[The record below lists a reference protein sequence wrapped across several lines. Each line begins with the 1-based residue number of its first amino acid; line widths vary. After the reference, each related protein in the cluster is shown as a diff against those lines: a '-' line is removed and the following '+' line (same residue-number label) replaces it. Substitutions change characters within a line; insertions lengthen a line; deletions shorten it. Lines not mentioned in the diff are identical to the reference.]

1 MDYKTLGRTGL
12 RVSRMGLGCG
22 GHSRLGQSTG
32 RSEEESIAVVREAI
46 HLGVNFI
53 DTAEAYRT
61 ESIVGR
67 SIRDLARDE
76 LVLSTKVHAKDDDRL
91 SSAAE
96 FRSRVLAGLERL
108 AVDYVDILHVHG
120 LSSQDYGYV
129 KTELVPVLQKL
140 QSEGRV
146 RFIGVTEAFA
156 PDPTHRMLT
165 MAAGDEFWDVIM
177 VGFNIPNQSA
187 RERVFPW
194 TIEKRVGTLG
204 MFAVRRALSNP
215 DRLRELIRELV
226 DAGSLKASDF
236 DLADPLG
243 FLVAP
248 GVAQTVTE
256 AAYRFCLWEP
266 GMDVVLSGTGNVE
279 HLRENARFLSS
290 PPLPTEITEKL
301 RRLFSG
307 IDTISGN

>member
-76 LVLSTKVHAKDDDRL
+76 LVLSTKVHARDDDRL

-177 VGFNIPNQSA
+177 VGFNILNQSA

-226 DAGSLKASDF
+226 DAGSLKASDL